1 MTVDLSDQEWGQV
14 MQVLATAPWNVANP
28 LLMKIGEQL
37 RKAAQ
42 LAAGSTLSGYPG
54 SPAENLAQRSQRV
67 TGNANDS
74 RLSSTLSA
82 D

>member
-1 MTVDLSDQEWGQV
+1 MTVDLTDQEWGQV

-37 RKAAQ
+37 RKEAQ
-42 LAAGSTLSGYPG
+42 LLVRTREQVEAH
-54 SPAENLAQRSQRV
+54 NLAEAQRRP
-67 TGNANDS
+67 GNANDS
-74 RLSSTLSA
+74 RMSSTLSA